1 MREPLLPKC
10 LDDLLGFG
18 SRAADARDLAVLLDM
33 LGLLPETGP
42 ESSDPLGIDGLPS

>member
-33 LGLLPETGP
+33 LALLPETGP
-42 ESSDPLGIDGLPS
+42 ESSDRLGIDGLPS